1 MNSDNQRRL
10 NEARDEIEVE
20 GPESNRDDHIMGHK
34 NVNQDQVIGENEPG
48 QRAGMLIWFSTA
60 G

>member
-1 MNSDNQRRL
+1 MNSDNQRWL

-48 QRAGMLIWFSTA
+48 QRAGMLI
-60 G
+60 